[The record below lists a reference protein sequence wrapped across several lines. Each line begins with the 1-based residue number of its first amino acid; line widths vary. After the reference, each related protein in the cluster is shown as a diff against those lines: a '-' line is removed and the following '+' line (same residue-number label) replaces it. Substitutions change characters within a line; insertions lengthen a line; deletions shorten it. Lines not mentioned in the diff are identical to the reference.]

1 MENTQMSG
9 SGPMGNS
16 LGMAVD
22 RLDRALAALEARV
35 TALNNGEPLPD
46 YVHPATEGTSE
57 DFQRVLQ
64 ELETVRAEKDQLAA
78 VANDAFEA
86 LGAAAA
92 NIRILL
98 RDEAA

>member
-1 MENTQMSG
+1 MENPHSTGQMG
-9 SGPMGNS
+9 GS
-16 LGMAVD
+16 LGLAVD

-35 TALNNGEPLPD
+35 QALNNGEPLPE
-46 YVHPATEGTSE
+46 YAVPAVGEAN
-57 DFQRVLQ
+57 DDMQRVLE
-64 ELETVRAEKDQLAA
+64 ELQTVRAEKDQLAA

>member
-1 MENTQMSG
+1 MENVHNPGQQGG
-9 SGPMGNS
+9 S
-16 LGMAVD
+16 LTMAVD

-35 TALNNGEPLPD
+35 QALNNGEPLPD
-46 YVHPATEGTSE
+46 YVPPSE
-57 DFQRVLQ
+57 AAVTGEDMQRVMKELQ
-64 ELETVRAEKDQLAA
+64 TVRAEKDQLAA

>member
-1 MENTQMSG
+1 MENVHNPGQQGG
-9 SGPMGNS
+9 S
-16 LGMAVD
+16 LTMAVD

-35 TALNNGEPLPD
+35 QALNNGEPLPD
-46 YVHPATEGTSE
+46 YVPPSEAAATGE
-57 DFQRVLQ
+57 DMQRVMKELQ
-64 ELETVRAEKDQLAA
+64 TVRAEKDQLAA

>member
-1 MENTQMSG
+1 MENGHNPGQLGG
-9 SGPMGNS
+9 SLS
-16 LGMAVD
+16 MAVD

-35 TALNNGEPLPD
+35 QALNNGEPLPD
-46 YVHPATEGTSE
+46 YTPPSEAAATGE
-57 DFQRVLQ
+57 DMQRVMKELQ
-64 ELETVRAEKDQLAA
+64 TVRAEKDQLAA

>member
-1 MENTQMSG
+1 MENPQSTGQFGG
-9 SGPMGNS
+9 SLS
-16 LGMAVD
+16 MAVD

-35 TALNNGEPLPD
+35 QALNNGEPLPD
-46 YVHPATEGTSE
+46 YTPPPTQTSE
-57 DFQRVLQ
+57 DVSRILQ
-64 ELETVRAEKDQLAA
+64 ELENVRTEKDQLAA
-78 VANDAFEA
+78 AANDAFEA

>member
-1 MENTQMSG
+1 MENPHTTGQMG
-9 SGPMGNS
+9 GT
-16 LGMAVD
+16 LGLAVD

-35 TALNNGEPLPD
+35 QALNNGEPLPE
-46 YVHPATEGTSE
+46 YAAPAVGEGNE
-57 DFQRVLQ
+57 DLQRVLA
-64 ELETVRAEKDQLAA
+64 ELQTVRAEKDQLAA
-78 VANDAFEA
+78 AANDAFEA